1 MKAKLELV
9 EVDLERSRVMAED
22 AEAVEELR
30 AQLMRFAEE
39 LQAGRNRTKEAPGGG
54 PGGGPS
60 NRTQLQWALA
70 WSRAVARARA
80 RQTGTGSSSL
90 VTVSVMSLLALI

>member
-9 EVDLERSRVMAED
+9 EVDLERARVMAED

-39 LQAGRNRTKEAPGGG
+39 PQAGRNRTEEA

>member
-1 MKAKLELV
+1 MEAKLELV
-9 EVDLERSRVMAED
+9 EVDLERARVMAED
-22 AEAVEELR
+22 AEVVEELR
-30 AQLMRFAEE
+30 AQLRRFAEE
-39 LQAGRNRTKEAPGGG
+39 LQADRNRTDGG

-80 RQTGTGSSSL
+80 SHTDTGSSSL
-90 VTVSVMSLLALI
+90 SIVSVMFLLALRYGQ